1 MQFSIS
7 EFFVKK
13 IRYTESCYVNF
24 ERSTQMSEL
33 ENAGSSSLSKAI
45 HILKDLAENASEG
58 VRVID
63 LARRLNLTQPSAHR
77 LLKSLI
83 AEGLVEQMPEGKS
96 YRLSLEF
103 FSIASQA
110 RRREGILDIARPSL
124 LRLSATFNDT
134 VFLLVRSNFD
144 AICLDRVEGPFP
156 IRSFTGD
163 IGGKVP
169 LGIGQGSIAILAH
182 LPEEEREAI
191 IKFNMPRIMDRAA
204 IDEVDLRIKIEEVRR
219 IGAAQMNFEMIE
231 GMAGLG
237 VPVLDRNGIA
247 VASLSIGTLASRLT
261 ETRSGTITDLLKA
274 EAQAISS
281 KLNPFDPTLRYP
293 ASALRAA
300 QKGG

>member
-1 MQFSIS
+1 
-7 EFFVKK
+7 
-13 IRYTESCYVNF
+13 
-24 ERSTQMSEL
+24 MSEA

-45 HILKDLAENASEG
+45 HILKDLAENATEG
-58 VRVID
+58 VRLID
-63 LARRLNLTQPSAHR
+63 LARRLNLSQPSAHR

-83 AEGLVEQMPEGKS
+83 VEGLVEQEGKS

-110 RRREGILDIARPSL
+110 RRREGILDIVRPSL

-169 LGIGQGSIAILAH
+169 LGIGQGSIAILAY

-219 IGAAQMNFEMIE
+219 VGAAQMNFEMIE

-261 ETRSGTITDLLKA
+261 DTRSGTITDLLKA

-293 ASALRAA
+293 ASALRGAP
-300 QKGG
+300 KG